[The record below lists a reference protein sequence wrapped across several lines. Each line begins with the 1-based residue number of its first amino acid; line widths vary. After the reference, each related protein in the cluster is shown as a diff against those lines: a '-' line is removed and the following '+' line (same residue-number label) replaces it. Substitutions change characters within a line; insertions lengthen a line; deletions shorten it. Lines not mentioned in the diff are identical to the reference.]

1 MLESTDGQDDAN
13 NTENA
18 PQDIEVTA
26 PIEVTGHI
34 EVTGQSPG
42 SETGP
47 KGDSVDNLDAGSGA
61 PVAGAEPIENAS
73 DVKVGDKISGVLTRV
88 GAEDSFVDFG
98 GAAEGKIAS
107 AQLRASESE
116 SLAFNTGDPLE
127 AYVSA
132 IDGNQIDLTREQE
145 TESEA
150 SIDNAASEKLYSA
163 YKSGAPVKGRVVV
176 VNKWGIGVDLYGIRA
191 FCPIA
196 LIDAGFVKDTA
207 PYRDQEL
214 EFKITRF
221 KDHGRTVIISRRA
234 LLVDEQG
241 KDADEVRSRIQ
252 EGARLTG
259 TVTRLQPYGAFV
271 DLGAGVEGLI
281 HVSELK
287 HERVEHPQDVVK
299 QGAELTVAVIRI
311 QKLGDRKLERIS
323 LSLKALEDD
332 PWDKVKGQFSTG
344 SVVDGK
350 VEALEEYGAIVA
362 LADNVSGMV
371 HVSEIA
377 ERRIAHPRE
386 ALSVGEAVR
395 VAVLE
400 VDDRRRRLKLSLRR
414 AVKMEDAANLREF
427 QKREVDSKS
436 NDPQNAL
443 TDALKRA
450 RLA

>member
-1 MLESTDGQDDAN
+1 M
-13 NTENA
+13 
-18 PQDIEVTA
+18 
-26 PIEVTGHI
+26 
-34 EVTGQSPG
+34 
-42 SETGP
+42 
-47 KGDSVDNLDAGSGA
+47 
-61 PVAGAEPIENAS
+61 
-73 DVKVGDKISGVLTRV
+73 
-88 GAEDSFVDFG
+88 
-98 GAAEGKIAS
+98 
-107 AQLRASESE
+107 
-116 SLAFNTGDPLE
+116 
-127 AYVSA
+127 
-132 IDGNQIDLTREQE
+132 
-145 TESEA
+145 
-150 SIDNAASEKLYSA
+150 
-163 YKSGAPVKGRVVV
+163 
-176 VNKWGIGVDLYGIRA
+176 
-191 FCPIA
+191 
-196 LIDAGFVKDTA
+196 
-207 PYRDQEL
+207 
-214 EFKITRF
+214 
-221 KDHGRTVIISRRA
+221 
-234 LLVDEQG
+234 
-241 KDADEVRSRIQ
+241 
-252 EGARLTG
+252 
-259 TVTRLQPYGAFV
+259 
-271 DLGAGVEGLI
+271 
-281 HVSELK
+281 
-287 HERVEHPQDVVK
+287 
-299 QGAELTVAVIRI
+299 
-311 QKLGDRKLERIS
+311 ERIS